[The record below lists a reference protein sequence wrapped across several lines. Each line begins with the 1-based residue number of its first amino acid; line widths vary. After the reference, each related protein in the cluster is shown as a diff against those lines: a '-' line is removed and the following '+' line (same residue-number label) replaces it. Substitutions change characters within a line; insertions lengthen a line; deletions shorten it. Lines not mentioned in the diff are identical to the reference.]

1 MRSAISASG
10 SCEAFFLVPPLGILP
25 RQVFNEEIK
34 FGALFFAGGVLGALA
49 AVTLVALLPLDLL
62 WWRLLGWF

>member
-1 MRSAISASG
+1 
-10 SCEAFFLVPPLGILP
+10 VPPLGILP